1 MWMKLPPMLSKT
13 LLNMIET
20 NSNENA
26 FIVLTVKESIGV
38 HTVTVTYCIFI
49 TPGVL
54 GGCSAMCRVDCVY
67 V

>member
-38 HTVTVTYCIFI
+38 HTVTV
-49 TPGVL
+49 
-54 GGCSAMCRVDCVY
+54 
-67 V
+67 